1 MKLWEYVGKKVEIE
15 MTNDEKFIAYVNNY
29 EDDTTNDNN
38 LDSIDF
44 TIDGD
49 LTPYS
54 LNENEIKSIK
64 ELE

>member
-1 MKLWEYVGKKVEIE
+1 MKLWKFVGKNVEIV
-15 MTNDEKFIAYVNNY
+15 TVDDEKFIAYVNNY

>member
-1 MKLWEYVGKKVEIE
+1 MQLWKFVGKNVEIV
-15 MTNDEKFIAYVNNY
+15 TVDDEKFIAYVNNY